1 MLQVPGVLTYKI
13 QVGDSQA
20 EDRYEGFPRSSLLK
34 LCLVPPSAYVLLIQT
49 EGDPERL
56 EK

>member
-20 EDRYEGFPRSSLLK
+20 EDRYEGSPRSSLLN